1 MPAAVRGRVEYF
13 PINPGEMSAMRHVVL
28 LVLLVSLLSGSALAG
43 VCAGKNHPGITAIYL
58 VQSTKE
64 NSAAEQWVTGFK
76 DRIKES
82 DPYCLV
88 TDKDKSVMVVSVV
101 GMDADVNK
109 TSTAISIAIYTA
121 KESLFLDHWM
131 YVASDDN
138 LQSSYE
144 KAVKALEKEMR
155 ELKRL
160 RLIR

>member
-1 MPAAVRGRVEYF
+1 
-13 PINPGEMSAMRHVVL
+13 MRHVVPL
-28 LVLLVSLLSGSALAG
+28 LLFVSLVSGSAPAA
-43 VCAGKNHPGITAIYL
+43 VCEGKNHPGITAIFL

-88 TDKDKSVMVVSVV
+88 SEKDKSVMVVSVV

-109 TSTAISIAIYTA
+109 SSTAISIAIYTA

-131 YVASDDN
+131 YVAGNDN

-144 KAVKALEKEMR
+144 KAVTALEKEMR

>member
-1 MPAAVRGRVEYF
+1 MRLVVLFLLFVSIFSRSAHAAVCE
-13 PINPGEMSAMRHVVL
+13 
-28 LVLLVSLLSGSALAG
+28 
-43 VCAGKNHPGITAIYL
+43 GKNHPGITAIYL

-64 NSAAEQWVTGFK
+64 NSAAEQWVTGFR

-88 TDKDKSVMVVSVV
+88 TEKDKSVMVVSVV
-101 GMDADVNK
+101 GMDADVNRS
-109 TSTAISIAIYTA
+109 STAISMAIYTA

-131 YVASDDN
+131 YVAGNDN
-138 LQSSYE
+138 LQSSCE
-144 KAVKALEKEMR
+144 KAVTALEKEMR